1 MFGSALLSSDWNP
14 NPNIFQSLRAEL
26 TSAAL
31 MRARLQRSRNFLM
44 TQSHV
49 ENNWNFKWAL

>member
-14 NPNIFQSLRAEL
+14 DPNIFQSLRAEP

-31 MRARLQRSRNFLM
+31 MRARLQQRFRNFLM
-44 TQSHV
+44 TQNHV
-49 ENNWNFKWAL
+49 ENRWNC